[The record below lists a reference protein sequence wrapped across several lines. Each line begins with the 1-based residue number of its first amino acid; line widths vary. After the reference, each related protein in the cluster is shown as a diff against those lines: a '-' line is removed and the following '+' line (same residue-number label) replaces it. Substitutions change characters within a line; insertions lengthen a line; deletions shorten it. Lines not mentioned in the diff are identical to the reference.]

1 MIREF
6 SNQFTLQLKK
16 LFLGSVLVVMAV
28 VLGACSDDT
37 TNGDGG
43 TTHPVVSP
51 SFDLGKD
58 FTITSLDGAKFI
70 GVSEKPL
77 EYNVAE
83 IIPNS
88 KEVATIQTE
97 LTNAITQTLNKDT
110 ITFGKIASSGKVVA
124 DGELTVTIPTTI
136 KDKEDTTKTK
146 TESYIFT
153 IGFTKELVK
162 WDGSVTAITPTTD
175 GVYQID
181 NGSHLA
187 WIAEQTRLATPNT
200 FANKTVRFM
209 NSVDMD
215 NKTDDTG
222 ANAFTGI
229 NEFAGRLEGNHK
241 TIYGLKLGLAEDGG
255 LIAVLNDGGYID
267 NLTIAKGGSI
277 ESLQYAG
284 AFVVGTAPNA
294 TVTIKGVTNHATVAG
309 SDSVGGLV
317 GMIVAG
323 STLTISNSSNTGTVT
338 GSDNVGGLVGG
349 SEDGSAL
356 TISNSSNIGNITG
369 RGTSVGGLVGGSTTG
384 STLAISNSSN
394 IGNVTGKAGVG
405 GLVGK
410 NDLNSTLTISNSS
423 NIGKITGK
431 EAGVGG
437 LVGLNL
443 DGLTL
448 TIDNSS
454 NIGNVTGL
462 FSVGGLVGESDG
474 KTVTIT
480 NSHSYAKSVTE
491 TTTEEESKGAVG
503 GIVGLISQ
511 NETLTANNVYWLHD
525 TSATAGEQGIE
536 LAVGTMTVATSGT
549 LAGNSDTNK
558 LTIAQF
564 KEQGSFKTWDFS
576 TVWEILANGLYPTL
590 KK

>member
-37 TNGDGG
+37 TGNGNGG
-43 TTHPVVSP
+43 GVYSP

-110 ITFGKIASSGKVVA
+110 ITFGEITSSGTVVA

-146 TESYIFT
+146 TASYIFT

-162 WDGSVTAITPTTD
+162 WDGTVTAITPTTD

-215 NKTDDTG
+215 NNSSAGSK
-222 ANAFTGI
+222 AFTGI

-277 ESLQYAG
+277 VGSQYAG
-284 AFVVGTAPNA
+284 AFVVGIATNA
-294 TVTIKGVTNHATVAG
+294 TVTIKGVTNHA
-309 SDSVGGLV
+309 
-317 GMIVAG
+317 IVE
-323 STLTISNSSNTGTVT
+323 
-338 GSDNVGGLVGG
+338 GSDN
-349 SEDGSAL
+349 
-356 TISNSSNIGNITG
+356 
-369 RGTSVGGLVGGSTTG
+369 
-384 STLAISNSSN
+384 
-394 IGNVTGKAGVG
+394 
-405 GLVGK
+405 
-410 NDLNSTLTISNSS
+410 
-423 NIGKITGK
+423 
-431 EAGVGG
+431 VGG

-454 NIGNVTGL
+454 NIGDVTGK
-462 FSVGGLVGESDG
+462 FSVGGLVGESSSA
-474 KTVTIT
+474 TATIT
-480 NSHSYAKSVTE
+480 NSHSYAKIVTATDE
-491 TTTEEESKGAVG
+491 ALKGFAG
-503 GIVGLISQ
+503 GIVGRISSGK
-511 NETLTANNVYWLHD
+511 TLTANNVYWLHD
-525 TSATAGEQGIE
+525 GTDGI
-536 LAVGTMTVATSGT
+536 ANANGTSG
-549 LAGNSDTNK
+549 GSDGTFTNTGEK
-558 LTIAQF
+558 SKALTIAQF
-564 KEQGSFKTWDFS
+564 ADKNATATNFKTWDFAK
-576 TVWEILANGLYPTL
+576 VWEILANGLYPTL
-590 KK
+590 KPVATP